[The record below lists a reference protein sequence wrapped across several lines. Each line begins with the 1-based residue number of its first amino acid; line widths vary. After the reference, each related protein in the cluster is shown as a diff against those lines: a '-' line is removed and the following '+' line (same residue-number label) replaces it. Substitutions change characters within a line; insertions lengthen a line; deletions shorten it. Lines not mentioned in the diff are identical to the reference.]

1 MRFIENFI
9 YPYLNLIHLTLIGIY
24 IVNINVQHDNEYL
37 LETKRWTPNNSIQYF
52 QLTIES
58 TRQNKWENKAYY

>member
-9 YPYLNLIHLTLIGIY
+9 DPYLNLIQSTLIGIY

-52 QLTIES
+52 QLAIE
-58 TRQNKWENKAYY
+58 